1 MVISCHGSHVV
12 THVIIYLAS
21 PLPCGVNKGQLT
33 SASGTSAAHL
43 GDGCRGNRPGAPCAS
58 IMGGMCCETG
68 QWGDTA
74 WRGGGGSAGAA
85 VPRGRVRTSGTASC
99 AVTLLNLT
107 GSVAF
112 GAADPVESPLLFQ
125 QTQLRFD
132 VYKSSLSSL

>member
-1 MVISCHGSHVV
+1 MATGPGRRVHPLWEACAVRQGS
-12 THVIIYLAS
+12 
-21 PLPCGVNKGQLT
+21 
-33 SASGTSAAHL
+33 
-43 GDGCRGNRPGAPCAS
+43 
-58 IMGGMCCETG
+58 GGI
-68 QWGDTA
+68 QP
-74 WRGGGGSAGAA
+74 GGGGGAA

-132 VYKSSLSSL
+132 VYKSSLSSF